1 MPQSDTYEYRMYKRL
16 KVIST
21 FGLFGFPILGAF
33 FFWESLLSPLKC
45 LVIALYGILLFVS
58 SRWSLIEINWNPTR
72 KMLKDFGL
80 IGLIACPILA
90 GIFYWLA
97 HWSIGAC
104 LVLTVIG
111 IVLFA
116 ISRLS
121 LSLTRWIFIG
131 LTVFGAP
138 IGMVVGVI
146 VLGIIF
152 FGLLTPLGLA
162 FRLAGRDPLRLRRDP
177 NRTTNWQPHTQT
189 QDLKRYFRPF

>member
-1 MPQSDTYEYRMYKRL
+1 M
-16 KVIST
+16 
-21 FGLFGFPILGAF
+21 
-33 FFWESLLSPLKC
+33 
-45 LVIALYGILLFVS
+45 
-58 SRWSLIEINWNPTR
+58 SLIEINWNPSRQTLR
-72 KMLKDFGL
+72 DFGV

-90 GIFYWLA
+90 GVFFWQHLPT
-97 HWSIGAC
+97 WFC
-104 LVLTVIG
+104 WT
-111 IVLFA
+111 IVGLGLLLFV

-121 LSLTRWIFIG
+121 MALTRWVFIG
-131 LTVFGAP
+131 LTLIGAP

-177 NRTTNWQPHTQT
+177 NRTTNWQSHTQT

>member
-1 MPQSDTYEYRMYKRL
+1 M
-16 KVIST
+16 
-21 FGLFGFPILGAF
+21 
-33 FFWESLLSPLKC
+33 
-45 LVIALYGILLFVS
+45 
-58 SRWSLIEINWNPTR
+58 SLIEINWNPSR
-72 KMLKDFGL
+72 KTLRDFGV

-90 GIFYWLA
+90 GLLFYWRHLPPGFCWGLA
-97 HWSIGAC
+97 GF
-104 LVLTVIG
+104 G
-111 IVLFA
+111 LFLFV

-121 LSLTRWIFIG
+121 PTLTKWAFIG
-131 LTVFGAP
+131 LTLVGAP
-138 IGMVVGVI
+138 IGVVMGVI